1 MVLHSKNNCVSDY
14 YSTVVTNLFNINQH
28 LTYCIGNSNI
38 RCKRKNRGL
47 SSIKLTPNMQ
57 GEEKEGKQQHEM
69 ENKKRLSSMLDLI
82 FYINLN
88 AVYSIRAK
96 KEIPISLLK
105 NSRKMHLHIGTG
117 TNSQKDYCQ
126 KGMKIEQSRL
136 ENQEQPC

>member
-1 MVLHSKNNCVSDY
+1 
-14 YSTVVTNLFNINQH
+14 
-28 LTYCIGNSNI
+28 
-38 RCKRKNRGL
+38 
-47 SSIKLTPNMQ
+47 
-57 GEEKEGKQQHEM
+57 
-69 ENKKRLSSMLDLI
+69 MLDLI